1 MHNLLVAGV
10 AALALGAACQR
21 TGTGGAAPAPAAAIA
36 AGEPCAVP
44 PDEADSASWRTVT
57 ATGFTFCAP
66 PGWTR
71 RGDAIRRGVSAV
83 RWGRGEHPRTEVEAV
98 VRVPAGSM
106 PTGSGGPLDN
116 EVRRFTEAIGGLQA
130 DVWRNR
136 FGRNYY
142 TGAEWT
148 SAAVWLVGEARDS
161 RTADLEVV
169 MYRTVRFERP

>member
-1 MHNLLVAGV
+1 M
-10 AALALGAACQR
+10 R
-21 TGTGGAAPAPAAAIA
+21 RRRFAIA
-36 AGEPCAVP
+36 IIAVGLVFGITLML
-44 PDEADSASWRTVT
+44 D
-57 ATGFTFCAP
+57 GFNH
-66 PGWTR
+66 
-71 RGDAIRRGVSAV
+71 S
-83 RWGRGEHPRTEVEAV
+83 
-98 VRVPAGSM
+98 
-106 PTGSGGPLDN
+106 LDN

-142 TGAEWT
+142 TGAEWA